1 MAKSFAVIGDPID
14 HSLSPNIHSAAF
26 RELNLDSSYI
36 GYRIPKGELEMECT
50 YIAYR
55 VIQGELST
63 GIESLKKIKIS
74 GFNVTI
80 PHKIEMMKY
89 LDNLDDNCKII
100 GAVNTVLNDD
110 GILRG
115 FNTDMDGFLE
125 PIKRKEIE
133 IKNSK
138 ILMLGAGGAARAI
151 ITGFQKE
158 NAKEITIVNRT
169 KDKGDELSKFSNKLG
184 LNSVSKSIEDMNN
197 FNSDFDII
205 VNASSLGLKNERNII
220 PTKLFDEQTT
230 VYDIVY
236 KPIKTDL
243 INTAKEKK
251 SRIIFGYEMLLGQAI
266 RSFEIW
272 LDKQAPYDVMKRSIL
287 GGFWWR

>member
-1 MAKSFAVIGDPID
+1 VWHDFLIGYINLIQIRVMLKTFAVIGDPID
-14 HSLSPNIHSAAF
+14 HSLSPTIHNAA
-26 RELNLDSSYI
+26 
-36 GYRIPKGELEMECT
+36 YRELEMECT

-55 VIQGELST
+55 VAQGELAT
-63 GIESLKKIKIS
+63 GIESLKKIKIA

-80 PHKIEMMKY
+80 PHKIEMMRY
-89 LDNLDDNCKII
+89 LDNLDDNCKKI

-133 IKNSK
+133 IKNSR
-138 ILMLGAGGAARAI
+138 ILILGAGGAARAI
-151 ITGFQKE
+151 IAGFQKE

-169 KDKGDELSKFSNKLG
+169 KSKGDELSEFSNRMG
-184 LNSVSKSIEDMNN
+184 LSSVSSSIKDME
-197 FNSDFDII
+197 DFDSQFDMI
-205 VNASSLGLKNERNII
+205 VNASSLGLKGEKNII
-220 PTKLFDEQTT
+220 PSRLFDEQTT

-243 INTAKEKK
+243 INTAKERK

-272 LDKQAPYDVMKRSIL
+272 LDKQAPYDAMKRAIL
-287 GGFWWR
+287 GGF

>member
-1 MAKSFAVIGDPID
+1 MLKTFAVIGDPID
-14 HSLSPNIHSAAF
+14 HSLSPTIHNAA
-26 RELNLDSSYI
+26 
-36 GYRIPKGELEMECT
+36 YRELEMDCT

-55 VIQGELST
+55 VAQGELAT

-80 PHKIEMMKY
+80 PHKVEMMKY
-89 LDNLDDNCKII
+89 LDNLDDNCKRI

-125 PIKRKEIE
+125 PLKRKEIE

-151 ITGFQKE
+151 IAGFQKE

-169 KDKGDELSKFSNKLG
+169 KSKGDELVKFSSELG
-184 LNSVSKSIEDMNN
+184 LDSVSKSIEDMNELD
-197 FNSDFDII
+197 SDFDFI
-205 VNASSLGLKNERNII
+205 VNASSLGLKNEKNII
-220 PTKLFDEQTT
+220 PEKLLNEKTT

-243 INTAKEKK
+243 INKAKEKNCK
-251 SRIIFGYEMLLGQAI
+251 IIFGYEMLLGQAI

-272 LDKQAPYDVMKRSIL
+272 LDRKAPYETMKRSIL
-287 GGFWWR
+287 GGFS

>member
-1 MAKSFAVIGDPID
+1 MLKTFAVIGDPID
-14 HSLSPNIHSAAF
+14 HSLSPTIHNAA
-26 RELNLDSSYI
+26 
-36 GYRIPKGELEMECT
+36 YRELEMECT
-50 YIAYR
+50 YIGYR
-55 VIQGELST
+55 VAQGELAT
-63 GIESLKKIKIS
+63 GIESLKKIKIA

-89 LDNLDDNCKII
+89 LDNLDDNCKKI

-125 PIKRKEIE
+125 PIKRKEIKM
-133 IKNSK
+133 KNSK
-138 ILMLGAGGAARAI
+138 ILILGAGGAARAI
-151 ITGFQKE
+151 IAGFQKE

-169 KDKGDELSKFSNKLG
+169 KSKGDELSEFSNRMG
-184 LNSVSKSIEDMNN
+184 LSSVSSSIKDME
-197 FNSDFDII
+197 DFDSKFDMI
-205 VNASSLGLKNERNII
+205 VNASSLGLKGEKNII
-220 PTKLFDEQTT
+220 PSRLFDEQTT

-243 INTAKEKK
+243 INTAKERK

-272 LDKQAPYDVMKRSIL
+272 LDKQAPYDAMKRAIL
-287 GGFWWR
+287 GGFG

>member
-1 MAKSFAVIGDPID
+1 MLKTFAVIGDPID
-14 HSLSPNIHSAAF
+14 HSLSPTIHNAA
-26 RELNLDSSYI
+26 
-36 GYRIPKGELEMECT
+36 YRELEMDCT

-55 VIQGELST
+55 VTQGELST

-80 PHKIEMMKY
+80 PHKVEMMKY
-89 LDNLDDNCKII
+89 LDNLDDNCKKI

-125 PIKRKEIE
+125 PLKRKNIE

-169 KDKGDELSKFSNKLG
+169 KSKGDELAAFSSELG
-184 LNSVSKSIEDMNN
+184 LSSVSNSIEDMNN
-197 FNSDFDII
+197 FDSEFDIV
-205 VNASSLGLKNERNII
+205 VNASSLGLRNEKNII
-220 PTKLFDEQTT
+220 PSRLLDEQTT

-243 INTAKEKK
+243 INIAKEKK

-272 LDKQAPYDVMKRSIL
+272 LDKQAPYEAMKRSIL
-287 GGFWWR
+287 GGF

>member
-1 MAKSFAVIGDPID
+1 MLKTFAVIGDPID
-14 HSLSPNIHSAAF
+14 HSLSPTIHNAA
-26 RELNLDSSYI
+26 
-36 GYRIPKGELEMECT
+36 YRELEMDCT

-55 VIQGELST
+55 VAQGELAT

-80 PHKIEMMKY
+80 PHKVEMMKY
-89 LDNLDDNCKII
+89 LDNLDDNCKKI

-125 PIKRKEIE
+125 PLKRKEIE

-151 ITGFQKE
+151 IAGFQKE

-169 KDKGDELSKFSNKLG
+169 KSKGDELAMFSSKLG
-184 LNSVSKSIEDMNN
+184 LNSVSKLIEEMK
-197 FNSDFDII
+197 DFDSKFDIV
-205 VNASSLGLKNERNII
+205 VNASSLGLRDEKNII
-220 PTKLFDEQTT
+220 PSKLLDEQTT

-243 INTAKEKK
+243 INIAKEKK

-272 LDKQAPYDVMKRSIL
+272 LDKQAPYEAMKRSIL
-287 GGFWWR
+287 GGF

>member
-1 MAKSFAVIGDPID
+1 MLKTYAVIGDPIE
-14 HSLSPNIHSAAF
+14 HSLSPTIHNAAY
-26 RELNLDSSYI
+26 RELQL
-36 GYRIPKGELEMECT
+36 ECT

-55 VIQGELST
+55 VAKGDLAT

-80 PHKIEMMKY
+80 PHKIEMMNY
-89 LDNLDDNCKII
+89 LDNVDENCKKI

-125 PIKRKEIE
+125 PIKRKEFE

-138 ILMLGAGGAARAI
+138 ILLLGAGGASRAI
-151 ITGFQKE
+151 IAGFQKE
-158 NAKEITIVNRT
+158 NAREITIVNRT
-169 KDKGDELSKFSNKLG
+169 KTNGDELAQFSNELG
-184 LNSVSKSIEDMNN
+184 LNATSNTIEDMNSFDSN
-197 FNSDFDII
+197 FDFI
-205 VNASSLGLKNERNII
+205 VNASSLGLKNEDNII
-220 PTKLFDEQTT
+220 PEKLFDEKTI

-236 KPIKTDL
+236 KPVKTDL
-243 INTAKEKK
+243 INKAKEKNCK
-251 SRIIFGYEMLLGQAI
+251 IIFGYEMLLGQAI

-272 LDKQAPYDVMKRSIL
+272 LDRKAPYDVMKRSIL
-287 GGFWWR
+287 GGF

>member
-1 MAKSFAVIGDPID
+1 MLKTFAVIGDPID
-14 HSLSPNIHSAAF
+14 HSLSPTIHNSA
-26 RELNLDSSYI
+26 Y
-36 GYRIPKGELEMECT
+36 KELEMECT

-55 VIQGELST
+55 VAQGELAT
-63 GIESLKKIKIS
+63 GIESLKKIKIA

-80 PHKIEMMKY
+80 PHKIEMMRY
-89 LDNLDDNCKII
+89 LDNFDNNCKKI

-125 PIKRKEIE
+125 PIKRKEIKM
-133 IKNSK
+133 KNSK
-138 ILMLGAGGAARAI
+138 ILILGAGGAARAI
-151 ITGFQKE
+151 IAGFQKE

-169 KDKGDELSKFSNKLG
+169 KSKGDELSEFSNRMG
-184 LNSVSKSIEDMNN
+184 LSSVSSSIKDME
-197 FNSDFDII
+197 DFDSKFDMI
-205 VNASSLGLKNERNII
+205 VNASSLGLKGEKNII
-220 PTKLFDEQTT
+220 PSRLFDEQTT

-243 INTAKEKK
+243 INTAKERK

-272 LDKQAPYDVMKRSIL
+272 LDKQAPYDAMKRAIL
-287 GGFWWR
+287 GGFG

>member
-1 MAKSFAVIGDPID
+1 MLKTFAVIGDPID
-14 HSLSPNIHSAAF
+14 HSLSPTIHNAAY
-26 RELNLDSSYI
+26 RELEI
-36 GYRIPKGELEMECT
+36 ECT
-50 YIAYR
+50 YIAYK
-55 VIQGELST
+55 VNKGDLAT
-63 GIESLKKIKIS
+63 GIESLKKIKIA

-89 LDNLDDNCKII
+89 LDNVDDNCKKI

-125 PIKRKEIE
+125 PIKRKEIP

-138 ILMLGAGGAARAI
+138 ILLLGAGGASRAI
-151 ITGFQKE
+151 IAGFQKE
-158 NAKEITIVNRT
+158 NAKDIVIANRT
-169 KDKGDELSKFSNKLG
+169 KENGERLAKFSNEIGLDARAIYLEEMNVLESKFDFIVNATSLG
-184 LNSVSKSIEDMNN
+184 LNGEK
-197 FNSDFDII
+197 
-205 VNASSLGLKNERNII
+205 NII
-220 PTKLFDEQTT
+220 PSNLMDEQTN

-236 KPIKTDL
+236 KPLKTDF

-251 SRIIFGYEMLLGQAI
+251 CRIIYGYEMLLGQAI

-272 LDKQAPYDVMKRSIL
+272 LEQKAPYEAMKRSIL
-287 GGFWWR
+287 GGFG

>member
-1 MAKSFAVIGDPID
+1 VWHDFLIGYINLIQIRVMLKTFAVIGDPID
-14 HSLSPNIHSAAF
+14 HSLSPTIHNAA
-26 RELNLDSSYI
+26 
-36 GYRIPKGELEMECT
+36 YRELEMECT

-55 VIQGELST
+55 VAQGELAT
-63 GIESLKKIKIS
+63 GIESLKKIKIT

-89 LDNLDDNCKII
+89 LDNLDENCKKI

-125 PIKRKEIE
+125 PIKRKEIN

-138 ILMLGAGGAARAI
+138 ILLLGAGGAARAI
-151 ITGFQKE
+151 VTGFQKE
-158 NAKEITIVNRT
+158 GADELVIVNRT
-169 KDKGDELSKFSNKLG
+169 KEKGDELAEFSKKNGLHARSKNIEEMNVLDSKF
-184 LNSVSKSIEDMNN
+184 
-197 FNSDFDII
+197 DFI
-205 VNASSLGLKNERNII
+205 VNASSLGLNDEKNII
-220 PTKLFDEQTT
+220 PEKLLDEQTT

-243 INTAKEKK
+243 INKAKKK
-251 SRIIFGYEMLLGQAI
+251 NCKIIFGYEMLLGQAI

-272 LDKQAPYDVMKRSIL
+272 LDKQAPYDAMKRSIL
-287 GGFWWR
+287 GGF